1 MKTYRGLVLV
11 LFFLTL
17 GKTEPDLREITNSM
31 LPRLKGLAESRL
43 TTTLLKNL
51 APAKGAR
58 HTFWLTKE

>member
-1 MKTYRGLVLV
+1 MKTYRGLVLI
-11 LFFLTL
+11 LFFLAL

>member
-1 MKTYRGLVLV
+1 MKTYQGLVFI
-11 LFFLTL
+11 LFFLAL